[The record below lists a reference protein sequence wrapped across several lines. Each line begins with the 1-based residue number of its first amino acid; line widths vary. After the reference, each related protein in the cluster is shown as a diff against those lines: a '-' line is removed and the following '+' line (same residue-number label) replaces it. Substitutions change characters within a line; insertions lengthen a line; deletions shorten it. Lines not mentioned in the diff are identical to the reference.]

1 MIMARAFCN
10 ANPSLF
16 VWREQSEILHLQ
28 AQRDGLL
35 ARIRQ
40 LRPHCHRRI
49 VLQAQLKELTARQLE
64 LEASIEARP

>member
-1 MIMARAFCN
+1 MIMARASRN

-35 ARIRQ
+35 ARIQQ

-49 VLQAQLKELTARQLE
+49 VLQAQLRDLTARQLK
-64 LEASIEARP
+64 LESQFEGRS